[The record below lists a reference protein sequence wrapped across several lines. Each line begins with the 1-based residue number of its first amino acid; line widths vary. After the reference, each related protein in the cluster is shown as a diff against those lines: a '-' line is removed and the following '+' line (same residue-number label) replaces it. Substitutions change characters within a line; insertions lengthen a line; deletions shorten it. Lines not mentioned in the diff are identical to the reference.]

1 MSIVSDHVNEI
12 LQVVHRYRTA
22 LQRLNDAIGEYD
34 KRKAALDEAV
44 AERDEARGAQYR
56 ALDEITNTLRI
67 MNLPPATPSFEP

>member
-1 MSIVSDHVNEI
+1 MSIVADHVKDI
-12 LQVVHRYRTA
+12 LQVAHAYRMA
-22 LQRLNDAIGEYD
+22 MQRHNDAIGEYD